1 MNGFTKIKKQLLTET
16 ETQATGQGLAT
27 IYWWLLFCFQKKTN
41 MPLRNFNSSL
51 KNIFPKCSIFKEG
64 YSQTC
69 LEKCISDSFS
79 RLEFVFLF
87 LPTPQCIEVFS
98 LGLILRKPF
107 LDDLRDARKR
117 YGKNSAE
124 LPQLSAS
131 LAQVLMCL
139 LCDTHFFLSTNIIRS
154 QIRKSKIKISK
165 IF

>member
-1 MNGFTKIKKQLLTET
+1 
-16 ETQATGQGLAT
+16 
-27 IYWWLLFCFQKKTN
+27 
-41 MPLRNFNSSL
+41 MPHRNFNSSL

-69 LEKCISDSFS
+69 LEKCICHFF

-98 LGLILRKPF
+98 LVLILRKPF

-124 LPQLSAS
+124 LPQLSTN
-131 LAQVLMCL
+131 LAEVLMCL
-139 LCDTHFFLSTNIIRS
+139 VCDTHFFLSTNIIRS